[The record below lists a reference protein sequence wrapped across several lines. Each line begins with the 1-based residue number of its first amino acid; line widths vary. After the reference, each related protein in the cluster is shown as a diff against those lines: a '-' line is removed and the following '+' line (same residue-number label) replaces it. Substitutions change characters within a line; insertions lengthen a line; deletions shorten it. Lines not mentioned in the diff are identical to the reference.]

1 MTTNADHKL
10 GWKSMTEVQF
20 ALVQSQ
26 ITIFAS
32 LICYKCMRVKIEEL
46 LGIVMITTYNE
57 RFLGFFYEQDEF
69 CLPFR
74 YGDDFRLPQR
84 RNIQQRQQR
93 RLDYSSGKE
102 DDFRFNYW
110 ANNQGQNNQ
119 EFNMKMDLP
128 SFNDQLHIEDFL
140 D

>member
-1 MTTNADHKL
+1 MITNADHRL

-20 ALVQSQ
+20 ARVQSQ

-74 YGDDFRLPQR
+74 YCETKVWLILFLM
-84 RNIQQRQQR
+84 IT
-93 RLDYSSGKE
+93 K
-102 DDFRFNYW
+102 
-110 ANNQGQNNQ
+110 QGL
-119 EFNMKMDLP
+119 ELMTTF
-128 SFNDQLHIEDFL
+128 
-140 D
+140 